1 MRVVKVIGG
10 NRVGDVK
17 PGVPYAAMRLLI
29 YLLIF
34 LLFLLGVTEQIEIYF
49 LA

>member
-1 MRVVKVIGG
+1 MRVVKVFGG
-10 NRVGDVK
+10 NQVVDVK

-29 YLLIF
+29 ILLIF
-34 LLFLLGVTEQIEIYF
+34 LLFLLGAAEEIEIYF